1 MWARRYKGVYV
12 CMKMLSHMYIYGQP
26 CSHKSY
32 AHNCLRGCVCTHLW
46 RWTHLSVCAT
56 VFLSTCIRG
65 GLLGAGIVED
75 IRRFPIMTDSWKP
88 WTGRIISAS
97 LRGEVSL
104 WVSTKVFWARW
115 KQQFPGAQ
123 NLFPGKALRL
133 ASVTL
138 CLTCRLQSPAP
149 SLHGVLIW
157 SSQQPWSRDVQV

>member
-1 MWARRYKGVYV
+1 MYV
-12 CMKMLSHMYIYGQP
+12 WRCSVICIYMVSHI
-26 CSHKSY
+26 HTN
-32 AHNCLRGCVCTHLW
+32 HTHIIVCLRGCVCTHLW

-138 CLTCRLQSPAP
+138 YLTCRLQSPAP